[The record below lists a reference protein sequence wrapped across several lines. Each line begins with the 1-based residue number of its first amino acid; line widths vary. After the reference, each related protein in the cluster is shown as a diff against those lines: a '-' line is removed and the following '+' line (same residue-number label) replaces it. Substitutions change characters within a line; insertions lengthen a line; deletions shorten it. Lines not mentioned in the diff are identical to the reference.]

1 MESLLVKDVTYS
13 YRNKYQTV
21 HALSGVSVEF
31 KPGKMYAII
40 GASGCGKTTFL
51 SLLAGLDVPETGSIK
66 WAGEATAT
74 MDRDRYRRESVSV
87 IYQNFNLFQHLTA
100 LENAA
105 YPLYMRNMR
114 KKAAESEAILCF
126 RHLNHATTFFPV
138 RVVIHSLRLSF
149 CCGITR
155 NCTAI
160 ISYQN
165 ICSQY
170 ACKEN
175 GNFYCVFV

>member
-74 MDRDRYRRESVSV
+74 MDRDRYRRESVS
-87 IYQNFNLFQHLTA
+87 A
-100 LENAA
+100 PA
-105 YPLYMRNMR
+105 RN
-114 KKAAESEAILCF
+114 S
-126 RHLNHATTFFPV
+126 N
-138 RVVIHSLRLSF
+138 
-149 CCGITR
+149 
-155 NCTAI
+155 
-160 ISYQN
+160 
-165 ICSQY
+165 
-170 ACKEN
+170 
-175 GNFYCVFV
+175 

>member
-66 WAGEATAT
+66 WLAKQPPQWIVTTTG
-74 MDRDRYRRESVSV
+74 
-87 IYQNFNLFQHLTA
+87 
-100 LENAA
+100 
-105 YPLYMRNMR
+105 R
-114 KKAAESEAILCF
+114 KAF
-126 RHLNHATTFFPV
+126 R
-138 RVVIHSLRLSF
+138 
-149 CCGITR
+149 
-155 NCTAI
+155 
-160 ISYQN
+160 
-165 ICSQY
+165 
-170 ACKEN
+170 
-175 GNFYCVFV
+175 

>member
-66 WAGEATAT
+66 WAGEATAGKRFGDLSELQFVPT
-74 MDRDRYRRESVSV
+74 PYR
-87 IYQNFNLFQHLTA
+87 TG
-100 LENAA
+100 
-105 YPLYMRNMR
+105 
-114 KKAAESEAILCF
+114 KC
-126 RHLNHATTFFPV
+126 
-138 RVVIHSLRLSF
+138 RLS
-149 CCGITR
+149 
-155 NCTAI
+155 AV
-160 ISYQN
+160 YEE
-165 ICSQY
+165 Y
-170 ACKEN
+170 AEKSS
-175 GNFYCVFV
+175 

>member
-105 YPLYMRNMR
+105 YPLYMRNMQKKQLNR
-114 KKAAESEAILCF
+114 KQEK
-126 RHLNHATTFFPV
+126 
-138 RVVIHSLRLSF
+138 SF
-149 CCGITR
+149 L
-155 NCTAI
+155 
-160 ISYQN
+160 Q
-165 ICSQY
+165 
-170 ACKEN
+170 
-175 GNFYCVFV
+175 